1 MSLQEDLKIAA
12 IKDAKNGNWESAVT
26 HNLQIVEID
35 PDNTNALNR
44 LGVAYIQLDKL
55 KKAKAIFKQVLELD
69 KNNKIATKHFEKIN
83 NNQIC
88 IAPSFSRGHFIEEP
102 GRTKTVPLF
111 RLAGRNILESVS
123 VGKECNLVIK
133 NRFISVDINGTYIG
147 ALPEDLSFRLS
158 KLIKS
163 GNEYCCLIRSCNQKE
178 CEVYIK
184 ETFQSPENKG
194 THSFPPSKMALN
206 PLSEIEDTIIIKENI
221 PMEIVETDTDTE
233 KTLDTVNSSD
243 FD

>member
-1 MSLQEDLKIAA
+1 MSLQEDLKILA
-12 IKDAKNGNWESAVT
+12 IKDAKKGDWEAAIN
-26 HNLQIVEID
+26 HNLQILDID
-35 PDNTNALNR
+35 SDNTNALNR
-44 LGVAYIQLDKL
+44 LGVAYLQLNKH
-55 KKAKAIFKQVLELD
+55 KKAKSTFKQVLEFD
-69 KNNKIATKHFEKIN
+69 KNNKIAHKHLEKLK
-83 NNQIC
+83 NNQAC

-102 GRTKTVPLF
+102 GRTKTVSLF
-111 RLAGRNILESVS
+111 RLAGKNVLEAVS

-133 NRFISVDINGTYIG
+133 NRFISIDIDGTYVG

-163 GNEYCCLIRSCNQKE
+163 GNEYRCLIRSCNQKE
-178 CEVYIK
+178 CEVFIK
-184 ETFQSPENKG
+184 ETLQSKENKG

-233 KTLDTVNSSD
+233 KTLDNVDSVD